1 MHKIVIIDFETT
13 GFSGYKDQI
22 IEIGALKV
30 SLDDPLNFETY
41 STLVKADQLLP
52 QKIIEITHITDGM
65 LKEKGIEQLDAAQT
79 LYQFIDNDCVVMG
92 YNVMFDI
99 GFLVPFF
106 KKYVSNS
113 YTFNHS
119 VLDVLTVFRDR
130 HPYPHKLGDAVNHY
144 RVDTPSTHRALD
156 DVIATYHVFLKMLS
170 ENEETY
176 HTYLNTIGYN
186 HKYGYRGLK
195 FPQLQMFPQRNG
207 MKDIEIAKKF
217 R

>member
-1 MHKIVIIDFETT
+1 MHKLVIIDFETT
-13 GFSGYKDQI
+13 GFSGTKDQI

-30 SLDDPLNFETY
+30 SLDNPQHYETY
-41 STLVKADQLLP
+41 TTLVKANALLP

-65 LKEKGIEQLDAAQT
+65 LKEKGIDQVEAAQA
-79 LYQFIDNDCVVMG
+79 LYQFIDEDAIILG

-106 KKYVSNS
+106 KKYVSQN
-113 YTFNHS
+113 YVFNHS

-130 HPYPHKLGDAVNHY
+130 HPYPHKLENAVAFYQVRNQ
-144 RVDTPSTHRALD
+144 SSHRALD
-156 DVIATYHVFLKMLS
+156 DVIATYEVFLKMLQ
-170 ENEETY
+170 EKEGTYETY
-176 HTYLNTIGYN
+176 INTIGYN
-186 HKYGYRGLK
+186 HKYGYRGQS
-195 FPQLQMFPQRNG
+195 FPQLKMFPQRNG

>member
-1 MHKIVIIDFETT
+1 MHKLVIIDFETT
-13 GFSGYKDQI
+13 GFSGTNDQI

-30 SLDDPLNFETY
+30 SLDNPESYETY
-41 STLVKADQLLP
+41 TTLVKANQLLP

-65 LKEKGIEQLDAAQT
+65 LKEKGIAQLDAAQA
-79 LYQFIDNDCVVMG
+79 LYQFIDEDAIILG

-106 KKYVSNS
+106 KQYVSS
-113 YTFNHS
+113 GYAFNHP

-130 HPYPHKLGDAVNHY
+130 HPYPHKLENAVSHY
-144 RVDTPSTHRALD
+144 QVESQSSHRALD
-156 DVIATYHVFLKMLS
+156 DVIATYEVFLKMLQEK
-170 ENEETY
+170 ENTLE
-176 HTYLNTIGYN
+176 TYLNTIGYN

>member
-1 MHKIVIIDFETT
+1 MPKIIVLDFETT
-13 GFSGYKDQI
+13 GFSGTQNQI
-22 IEIGALKV
+22 IEIGAIKADT
-30 SLDDPLNFETY
+30 SNPEQYETF
-41 STLVKADQLLP
+41 SMLVKADSLLP

-65 LKEKGIEQLDAAQT
+65 LKEKGVSQLDAAQAF
-79 LYQFIDNDCVVMG
+79 YSFIDEDAIIIG

-106 KKYVSNS
+106 KTYISSS
-113 YTFNHS
+113 YQFNHQ

-130 HPYPHKLGDAVNHY
+130 HPYPHKLGDAVIHY
-144 RVDTPSTHRALD
+144 QVQQPSTHRALD
-156 DVIATYHVFLKMLS
+156 DVIATYHVYLKMLE
-170 ENEETY
+170 ENNETFN
-176 HTYLNTIGYN
+176 TYINTIGYN